1 MKKTVIILLFVLTNS
16 VFVCG
21 QNFSLQDSVFHKGD
35 TLRKFIYFD
44 INSWRIMPES
54 EQFLD
59 TVAMLML
66 RYDSLILQIESN
78 TDDRGSDEYNNY
90 HSELMARSIK
100 DYLMFRKIPPIRL
113 IAIGMG
119 ENKPYIPVEDIEAM
133 ETEAEQKY
141 ARAINRQTVFR
152 IIGFKK

>member
-1 MKKTVIILLFVLTNS
+1 MKKAILIILFAHAALFG
-16 VFVCG
+16 FA
-21 QNFSLQDSVFHKGD
+21 QNFTLQDSIFHKGD
-35 TLRKFIYFD
+35 TLRKYIYFD
-44 INSWRIMPES
+44 FNSWRMHPKS
-54 EQFLD
+54 EAFLD

-66 RYDSLILQIESN
+66 KYDSLILQIESN

-119 ENKPYIPVEDIEAM
+119 EKDPFIPVEEIEAM
-133 ETEAEQKY
+133 ETEAEQEN
-141 ARAINRQTVFR
+141 ARALNRQTVFR